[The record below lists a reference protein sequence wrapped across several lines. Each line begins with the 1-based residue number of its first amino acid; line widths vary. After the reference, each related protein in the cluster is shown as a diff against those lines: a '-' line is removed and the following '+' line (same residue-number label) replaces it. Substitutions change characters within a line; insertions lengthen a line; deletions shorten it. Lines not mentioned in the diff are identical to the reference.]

1 MFALDPSS
9 EQLPAAFP
17 APVPVLAPAPAAPR
31 LVARAGQLS
40 QPTAPIP
47 PEASNEDVHRL
58 FSEQPLLET
67 LAVVADDR
75 PLGLINR
82 QRFMEQYARPFA
94 RDVFGRRSCMVFTDT
109 APMVVAAGLPIDQL
123 VQQALASGNRV
134 LKDGFITVEEGR
146 YAGIGTGHALMAA
159 MSDIEADKTRQL
171 MASIDYA
178 SLIQRSH
185 LVESDRVLAGQL
197 ADHGLLWEPRDVV
210 GGDAYFFRATQQGLL
225 GCMFDCT
232 GHGVPGAFMTL
243 IALSFLEQ
251 AVAPAGIGT
260 SAAIDPGA
268 LLGQMNRYIKR
279 VLQQRSRDVQPAWG
293 APAAPADG
301 LPAEKTSSDGLDAAL
316 FLQSPC
322 GTQLRFASARLDLLV
337 APPGVQESDQV
348 QIHAG
353 DKLGI
358 GYATTPDDAAWST
371 QVLEIAPGSLLMVA
385 TDGVIDQLGGPRQIA
400 HGRKRLARFLQ
411 EQHDRPA
418 AQACAE
424 FRQAFAQWQGTQR
437 RRDDV
442 SLLVWRNQ
450 ALQPATCAQGQP

>member
-1 MFALDPSS
+1 MFAPDPSAT
-9 EQLPAAFP
+9 LPP
-17 APVPVLAPAPAAPR
+17 SLAPAPAAPR

-40 QPTAPIP
+40 QPTAPIA

-67 LAVVADDR
+67 LAVVAEDR

-94 RDVFGRRSCMVFTDT
+94 RDVFGRRSCLVFTDT
-109 APMVVAAGLPIDQL
+109 APMVVAASLPMDQL
-123 VQQALASGNRV
+123 VQQALAGGSRV
-134 LKDGFITVEEGR
+134 LKDGFITTQEGR

-185 LVESDRVLAGQL
+185 LIESDRVLASQL
-197 ADHGLLWEPRDVV
+197 PDHGLLWEPRDVV
-210 GGDAYFFRATQQGLL
+210 GGDAYFFRATPQGLL
-225 GCMFDCT
+225 GCVFDCT

-251 AVAPAGIGT
+251 AVNAAG
-260 SAAIDPGA
+260 SPDAMQDPGV

-279 VLQQRSRDVQPAWG
+279 VLQQRNRDAQPAWT
-293 APAAPADG
+293 APAPMAG
-301 LPAEKTSSDGLDAAL
+301 HPAEKTSSDGLDAAL
-316 FLQSPC
+316 FLQSHC
-322 GTQLRFASARLDLLV
+322 GTRLRFASARLDLLV
-337 APPGVQESDQV
+337 APAGVQEAAQV

-353 DKLGI
+353 DKHGI
-358 GYATTPDDAAWST
+358 GYATTPDDATWST
-371 QVLEIAPGSLLMVA
+371 QALELVPDSLLMIA

-400 HGRKRLARFLQ
+400 HGRKRLARFLH
-411 EQHDRPA
+411 EQQDRPA

-424 FRQAFAQWQGTQR
+424 FRQAFALWQGTQR

-442 SLLVWRNQ
+442 SLLLWRNH
-450 ALQPATCAQGQP
+450 ALPDGACA

>member
-1 MFALDPSS
+1 
-9 EQLPAAFP
+9 
-17 APVPVLAPAPAAPR
+17 
-31 LVARAGQLS
+31 
-40 QPTAPIP
+40 
-47 PEASNEDVHRL
+47 
-58 FSEQPLLET
+58 
-67 LAVVADDR
+67 
-75 PLGLINR
+75 
-82 QRFMEQYARPFA
+82 
-94 RDVFGRRSCMVFTDT
+94 
-109 APMVVAAGLPIDQL
+109 
-123 VQQALASGNRV
+123 
-134 LKDGFITVEEGR
+134 
-146 YAGIGTGHALMAA
+146 

-185 LVESDRVLAGQL
+185 LVESDRVLASHL

-210 GGDAYFFRATQQGLL
+210 GGDAYFFRATPQGLL
-225 GCMFDCT
+225 GCVFDCT

-251 AVAPAGIGT
+251 AVHTAG
-260 SAAIDPGA
+260 SPDAAIDPGA

-279 VLQQRSRDVQPAWG
+279 VLQQRNRDAQPAWG
-293 APAAPADG
+293 APAAAEG

-337 APPGVQESDQV
+337 APPGVQEAAQV

-353 DKLGI
+353 DKMGI
-358 GYATTPDDAAWST
+358 GYATTPDDAAWNT
-371 QVLEIAPGSLLMVA
+371 QVLEVAPGSLLMIA

-400 HGRKRLARFLQ
+400 HGRKRLARFLH
-411 EQHDRPA
+411 EQQDQPA

-424 FRQAFAQWQGTQR
+424 FQQAFAQWQGTQR

-450 ALQPATCAQGQP
+450 PMAPSAGQEGQA